1 MATMK
6 AIQIQRHGG
15 TEVLEYV
22 DLPRP
27 EVTGNKILVKNHA
40 IGVNFIDIYHR
51 TGLYKVS
58 LPFILGHEGAGVVEF
73 IGEGVTDFAPGDQ
86 VVYMASDCYA
96 EYTLVPSSHAF
107 KIPANI
113 KFKEAAAF
121 LLQGLTCWTLVT
133 QSYAVQKGDYVLIHA
148 AAGGCGLLLTQLSK
162 LLGAHVIGTTSN
174 AQKAELAKK
183 AGAEYVINY
192 TTENV
197 VEKVNEITNGL
208 GVHVVYD
215 GVGKDTF
222 EVSLAA
228 ARRLGTVISFGNAS
242 GLVPPFT
249 IARLAD
255 KNLRLMR
262 PSLMNYVTTK
272 EEFQKY
278 TKELFD
284 LIQENKISLLNV
296 QVHKLSDAKKAH
308 EYLES
313 RKTTGKLILELV

>member
-1 MATMK
+1 YSIFTPSTMATMK

-27 EVTGNKILVKNHA
+27 EVTANNILC
-40 IGVNFIDIYHR
+40 R

-58 LPFILGHEGAGVVEF
+58 LPFILGREGAGVVES
-73 IGEGVTDFAPGDQ
+73 IGEGVTDFAPGDR
-86 VVYMASDCYA
+86 VVYMTAHSYA
-96 EYTLVPSSHAF
+96 EYTLAPSSYAY
-107 KIPANI
+107 KIPSDI
-113 KFKEAAAF
+113 EFKEAAAF
-121 LLQGLTCWTLVT
+121 LLQGLTCWTLAT
-133 QSYAVQKGDYVLIHA
+133 QSYPDYVLIHA
-148 AAGGCGLLLTQLSK
+148 AAGGTGLLLTQLSK
-162 LLGAHVIGTTSN
+162 LLGAHAIGTTSN

-222 EVSLAA
+222 ETSLAS
-228 ARRLGTVISFGNAS
+228 ARRLGTVVSFGNAS
-242 GLVPPFT
+242 GPVPPFS
-249 IARLAD
+249 ILRLAD

-262 PSLMNYVTTK
+262 TTLMSYLTTK

-284 LIQENKISLLNV
+284 LVQERKISLLNI
-296 QVHKLSDAKKAH
+296 QVYKLSDAKKAH
-308 EYLES
+308 DDLES
-313 RKTTGKLILELV
+313 RKTTGKLILEP